1 MVGVDSVLVPLL
13 QSLREE
19 DEPYQYVRP
28 PVVHIFFLL
37 CSDRKLLKLIKLG
50 EKKEETVGVR
60 LAKLRCE
67 ARHLET
73 IWRFIFPEMYKEVDE
88 KMIQTHVAIKEKA
101 QSLAAIE
108 ARSLVA
114 TPLPHL
120 TPSGIED
127 YARGAIEHLLSCS
140 ARSVH
145 PCSFLVSNIQVVY
158 F

>member
-19 DEPYQYVRP
+19 DESYQYVRP

-37 CSDRKLLKLIKLG
+37 CSDRKLLKLGK
-50 EKKEETVGVR
+50 KKEGKVGVR

-73 IWRFIFPEMYKEVDE
+73 LWRFIFPEMYKEVDE

-108 ARSLVA
+108 AHSLVA

>member
-1 MVGVDSVLVPLL
+1 M
-13 QSLREE
+13 
-19 DEPYQYVRP
+19 
-28 PVVHIFFLL
+28 
-37 CSDRKLLKLIKLG
+37 
-50 EKKEETVGVR
+50 GVR

-73 IWRFIFPEMYKEVDE
+73 LWRFLYPLMGQRLNE
-88 KMIQTHVAIKEKA
+88 TLHNTRLAIKDTV
-101 QSLAAIE
+101 QSLATLE
-108 ARSLVA
+108 ARSLA
-114 TPLPHL
+114 TTTPLPHL